1 MDKTLK
7 KSEIKRSFE
16 VFFFDFFTVNGNVTE
31 ISFGAFMSLLL
42 LVLLKH
48 SGLV

>member
-16 VFFFDFFTVNGNVTE
+16 VFFDFFTVNGNVTE